1 MKHLIELFFL
11 LTIDG
16 INIEQIK
23 SIKHK
28 REIKSL
34 ISQLQK
40 ELLCI
45 KYLHTFFNKMGII
58 VITFLFDNII
68 NIFSLSFNIA
78 T

>member
-23 SIKHK
+23 FIKHK
-28 REIKSL
+28 REIKLL

-45 KYLHTFFNKMGII
+45 KYLHTFF
-58 VITFLFDNII
+58 
-68 NIFSLSFNIA
+68 
-78 T
+78 